1 MRLQEYIT
9 EKGLKAEII
18 EFASPTMTVEE
29 SVVALG
35 CKPDEIIKSMIV
47 VTDSEDFYLV
57 ILQGNRR
64 IKTRKLKKLLN
75 VKDIKLASPTQVLK
89 VTGYKVG
96 DVPPISV
103 NLPIILDEF
112 VMEQEGIK
120 LYGGGGASRK
130 LLAISLEELLECLD
144 PIVADIS
151 VPI

>member
-9 EKGLKAEII
+9 KKGLKAEII
-18 EFASPTMTVEE
+18 EFTSPTMTVEE

-35 CKPDEIIKSMIV
+35 CKTDEIIKSMIV
-47 VTDSEDFYLV
+47 ITDSEDFYLV

-89 VTGYKVG
+89 ATGYKVG
-96 DVPPISV
+96 DVPPVSV
-103 NLPIILDEF
+103 NLPIILDEL
-112 VMEQEGIK
+112 VIEQEGIK
-120 LYGGGGASRK
+120 LYGGGGAPQK